1 MSSVSHNTCCVVGCC
16 ALSSPFLPLPLASLG
31 QWDDMLKVGL
41 HLASYL
47 NRAATSQEHG
57 SLPDCGL
64 IKELLG
70 WPSVPVGGQ
79 GSGLSRAPPHSH
91 CEALKR
97 RIAAETPPRPH
108 NTTYFPPKQ
117 KMPLMGGLFP
127 SLPASPP
134 HPFQTSVNY
143 LAFPEDYLSGPSTRV
158 SWLSRRQ
165 AAAKICIRQTRA
177 AECNNKRWYNVF
189 WRLFNDSVL

>member
-1 MSSVSHNTCCVVGCC
+1 MGCC
-16 ALSSPFLPLPLASLG
+16 ALSLSPFSPSPPGFLG

-57 SLPDCGL
+57 SLPDCRL

-79 GSGLSRAPPHSH
+79 GSGLSLAPPHSH

-97 RIAAETPPRPH
+97 RMATETPPRPH
-108 NTTYFPPKQ
+108 NTTYFSPKQ
-117 KMPLMGGLFP
+117 KMSLMGFLFP
-127 SLPASPP
+127 FVSSPR
-134 HPFQTSVNY
+134 FQTSVNY
-143 LAFPEDYLSGPSTRV
+143 LAFWISIQVACPHTLANCR
-158 SWLSRRQ
+158 
-165 AAAKICIRQTRA
+165 
-177 AECNNKRWYNVF
+177 
-189 WRLFNDSVL
+189 